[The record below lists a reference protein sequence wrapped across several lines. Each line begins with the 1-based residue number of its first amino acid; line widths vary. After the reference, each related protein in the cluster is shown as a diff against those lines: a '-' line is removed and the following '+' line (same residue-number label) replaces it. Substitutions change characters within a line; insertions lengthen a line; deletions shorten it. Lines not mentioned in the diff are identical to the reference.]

1 MHEKIAGRAQC
12 DDQDENAV
20 AGSGLANHRLTFKT
34 TAETAK
40 SAIRNP
46 QPAASNVPPHTSG
59 RGLDSTSAPQ
69 SLEEF
74 TMNIRTIAGA
84 ATIALLASAASAQ
97 TTTTT
102 APTTPAPAAQPA
114 PPPPP
119 PEIDVGKTAP
129 DFTMD
134 WADASGAIAKPF
146 KLSDLRGKVVVL
158 AFYPADRS
166 SGCTAELTKFRD
178 EYATIFGK
186 STVVIPISN
195 DSIASHAS
203 WAADMKFPF
212 ALGSDPQLT
221 VAKQYGSWNGT
232 RSFASRTVFVIGK
245 DGTIL
250 WRNLK
255 FPALNEAAYT
265 ELAAEVAKAQ

>member
-1 MHEKIAGRAQC
+1 
-12 DDQDENAV
+12 
-20 AGSGLANHRLTFKT
+20 
-34 TAETAK
+34 
-40 SAIRNP
+40 
-46 QPAASNVPPHTSG
+46 
-59 RGLDSTSAPQ
+59 
-69 SLEEF
+69 
-74 TMNIRTIAGA
+74 MNIRTIAGA